1 MTPPKRRSEALA
13 WAQRAM
19 SSGEGSSEAVQID
32 TAGLADPSRPEE
44 TEAGDSEAAKS
55 KVARGIA
62 RGALIVA
69 VLTAFSRV
77 LGLVRTV
84 VFAQSV
90 GAGCLGTAY
99 VTANQVPNLIVE
111 LAIGGALSSAMVPV
125 LARSANRAA
134 ADPRDKAHVEQTSSA
149 LLTWSIVI
157 LLPVTVV
164 IAAVATPI
172 SELLNPVNP
181 NADCS
186 HADMIDA
193 TSFMLV
199 SFAPQILLY
208 GFSVVLF
215 GLLQA
220 YRRFGATS
228 LAPVIG
234 NVVTITS
241 FLLFASLDHNAPLA
255 RTPLTAMLVLSVGT
269 TMNIGML
276 VIVALPATWRLHLR
290 WRLTLRFPPGV
301 LRRASGLA
309 LVGVLEFLAADIF
322 SVVTIDLANGHG
334 TTGALVLVNYGN
346 LVFTAICSV
355 LPLAI
360 VISTFP
366 VLSATDGAAFDRTSA
381 GSNRAVVLMS
391 LLSTAVMIAVT
402 LPAAHV
408 LTQRADQIAPLA
420 QSFLLFAPGVAGFA
434 VVTNLSRVLFAL
446 GKLKVAGI
454 GLVAQQLLPAVLS
467 FPMVLLAPPRLT
479 VGALALAS
487 SVGQIAVAVPMVA
500 ATRRLR
506 GPAAVAG
513 LGRATLAGIAAGAAG
528 AAAGLGV
535 TLVLPAGGH
544 VYEAGVGFVATLLAV
559 VVFGVVAYALDKE
572 DLQASLGRL
581 RRFSRTAR

>member
-1 MTPPKRRSEALA
+1 
-13 WAQRAM
+13 
-19 SSGEGSSEAVQID
+19 VQTD
-32 TAGLADPSRPEE
+32 TAGLAGPSRPGTDEDE
-44 TEAGDSEAAKS
+44 SEAAKG
-55 KVARGIA
+55 KLARGIA

-84 VFAQSV
+84 VFAHTV

-125 LARSANRAA
+125 LARSAKQSAT
-134 ADPRDKAHVEQTSSA
+134 DPRAKAQVEQISSA
-149 LLTWSIVI
+149 LLTWSILI
-157 LLPVTVV
+157 LLPATVI
-164 IAAVATPI
+164 IAAVAGPI
-172 SELLNPVNP
+172 SAALNPVNP
-181 NADCS
+181 NADCP
-186 HADMIDA
+186 HADMINA
-193 TSFMLV
+193 TSFMLI

-220 YRRFGATS
+220 YRKFGAIS

-241 FLLFASLDHNAPLA
+241 YLVFASIDHNAPLA
-255 RTPLTAMLVLSVGT
+255 RTPLTGMLVLSIGT
-269 TMNIGML
+269 TLNIGML
-276 VIVALPATWRLHLR
+276 VIVCLPSTWRLHLR

-309 LVGVLEFLAADIF
+309 LVGVLEFLAADIY

-360 VISTFP
+360 VISAFP
-366 VLSATDGAAFDRTSA
+366 VLSATDGDSFDRTSA
-381 GSNRAVVLMS
+381 GSNRAVILLA

-402 LPAAHV
+402 VPAAHI
-408 LTQRADQIAPLA
+408 LTQRPDQVEPLA

-446 GKLKVAGI
+446 GKLKVAAI
-454 GLVAQQLLPAVLS
+454 GLVGQQLLPAALS
-467 FPMVLLAPPRLT
+467 FPLVLLAPPRLA

-487 SVGQIAVAVPMVA
+487 SVGQIVVAVPMMA

-506 GPAAVAG
+506 GSAAVAG
-513 LGRATLAGIAAGAAG
+513 VGHAALAGIAAAAAGGAAG
-528 AAAGLGV
+528 LAV
-535 TLVLPAGGH
+535 TLALPTGG
-544 VYEAGVGFVATLLAV
+544 VVFETGVGIVSTLLAV
-559 VVFGVVAYALDKE
+559 VVFGVVAFALDKG
-572 DLQASLGRL
+572 DVRVATGRL
-581 RRFSRTAR
+581 RRFARSRT

>member
-1 MTPPKRRSEALA
+1 MQT
-13 WAQRAM
+13 
-19 SSGEGSSEAVQID
+19 D
-32 TAGLADPSRPEE
+32 TAGLADPSRPESPE
-44 TEAGDSEAAKS
+44 SADGDEESSRAAL
-55 KVARGIA
+55 ARGIA
-62 RGALIVA
+62 RGALIIA
-69 VLTAFSRV
+69 ILTGTSRI

-125 LARSANRAA
+125 LARSANRSST
-134 ADPRDKAHVEQTSSA
+134 DPRAKRNVEQTSSA

-157 LLPVTVV
+157 LLPITVA
-164 IAAVATPI
+164 IAAAAGPI
-172 SELLNPVNP
+172 SAALNPVNP

-186 HADMIDA
+186 HADMVNA
-193 TSFMLV
+193 TSFMLI

-220 YRRFGATS
+220 YRKFGSIS
-228 LAPVIG
+228 LSPVIG
-234 NVVTITS
+234 NVVVITAY
-241 FLLFASLDHNAPLA
+241 LVFASLDHNLPLA
-255 RTPLTAMLVLSVGT
+255 QTPLTAMLVLSIGT

-276 VIVALPATWRLHLR
+276 VFVSIPSTWRLHLR
-290 WRLTLRFPPGV
+290 WRLTLKFPDGV

-309 LVGVLEFLAADIF
+309 LVGLLEFGAADIY
-322 SVVTIDLANGHG
+322 SIATIDLANGHG
-334 TTGALVLVNYGN
+334 TTGALVLSNYGN

-360 VISTFP
+360 VTSAFP
-366 VLSATDGAAFDRTSA
+366 VLSATDGDEFDRTSA
-381 GSNRAVVLMS
+381 GSTRAVMLMS
-391 LLSTAVMIAVT
+391 CLGTAIMIAVT

-408 LTQRADQIAPLA
+408 LTQQHDQIAPLA
-420 QSFLLFAPGVAGFA
+420 QSFLLYAPGVAGFA

-446 GKLKVAGI
+446 NKLKWAAI
-454 GLVAQQLLPAVLS
+454 GLVAQWLLPAALS

-487 SVGQIAVAVPMVA
+487 SVGQLVVAVPMVI

-513 LGRATLAGIAAGAAG
+513 LGHATLAAIAAAAAG
-528 AAAGLGV
+528 AAAGLMT
-535 TLVLPAGGH
+535 TLALPTGGNVFEVGAGFIAAMTAVL
-544 VYEAGVGFVATLLAV
+544 
-559 VVFGVVAYALDKE
+559 VFAVVAYALDRG
-572 DLQASLGRL
+572 DTRAALNRL
-581 RRFSRTAR
+581 ARFTRNRT

>member
-1 MTPPKRRSEALA
+1 VAT
-13 WAQRAM
+13 
-19 SSGEGSSEAVQID
+19 D
-32 TAGLADPSRPEE
+32 TAGLADPSRPE
-44 TEAGDSEAAKS
+44 TEAGDNEADAG

-125 LARSANRAA
+125 LARSARAA
-134 ADPRDKAHVEQTSSA
+134 ATDPSEKKKVEQISSA

-157 LLPVTVV
+157 LLPVTLAITVS
-164 IAAVATPI
+164 AGPI
-172 SELLNPVNP
+172 SQLLNPVNP

-186 HADMIDA
+186 HADMVHA
-193 TSFMLV
+193 TSFMLT
-199 SFAPQILLY
+199 SFAPQIMLY

-220 YRRFGATS
+220 YRKFGATS

-241 FLLFASLDHNAPLA
+241 YLIFASLDHNAPLA
-255 RTPLTAMLVLSVGT
+255 RTPLVAILVLSIGT

-276 VIVALPATWRLHLR
+276 VIVALPAVWRLHLR
-290 WRLTLRFPPGV
+290 WRLTLKFPPGV
-301 LRRASGLA
+301 LRRAGGLA
-309 LVGVLEFLAADIF
+309 LVGLLEFVAADVY
-322 SVVTIDLANGHG
+322 SVITIDLANGHG
-334 TTGALVLVNYGN
+334 TTGALVLFNYGN

-360 VISTFP
+360 VIAAFP
-366 VLSATDGAAFDRTSA
+366 VLSATDGDEFDRTSA
-381 GSNRAVVLMS
+381 GSNRAVMLLS
-391 LLSTAVMIAVT
+391 WLSTAVMIAVT

-408 LTQRADQIAPLA
+408 LTQRHDQVAPLA
-420 QSFLLFAPGVAGFA
+420 ESFLLYAPGVAGFA

-446 GKLKVAGI
+446 GKLKAAGI
-454 GLVAQQLLPAVLS
+454 ALVAQQLLPAAIS
-467 FPMVLLAPPRLT
+467 FPLVLLAPPHLA
-479 VGALALAS
+479 VQALALAS
-487 SVGQIAVAVPMVA
+487 SAGFIVVTIPTVI

-513 LGRATLAGIAAGAAG
+513 LGHATLAGIAAAAAG
-528 AAAGLGV
+528 AAAGLAV
-535 TLVLPAGGH
+535 TLVLPAGGNAFEI
-544 VYEAGVGFVATLLAV
+544 VDGFIATMLAV
-559 VVFGVVAYALDKE
+559 LVFCVVAYALDRSDTRVVVE
-572 DLQASLGRL
+572 RL
-581 RRFSRTAR
+581 RRFARNRT

>member
-1 MTPPKRRSEALA
+1 MQT
-13 WAQRAM
+13 
-19 SSGEGSSEAVQID
+19 D
-32 TAGLADPSRPEE
+32 TAGLADPSRPE
-44 TEAGDSEAAKS
+44 TEEDDSEAGRGKL
-55 KVARGIA
+55 ARGIA

-77 LGLVRTV
+77 LGLLRTV
-84 VFAQSV
+84 VFAQTV
-90 GAGCLGTAY
+90 GAGCLGTTY
-99 VTANQVPNLIVE
+99 VTANQIPNLIVE

-125 LARSANRAA
+125 LARSARRAA
-134 ADPRDKAHVEQTSSA
+134 TDPRAKVHVEQTASA

-157 LLPVTVV
+157 LLPVTVI
-164 IAAVATPI
+164 IAAVAGPV
-172 SELLNPVNP
+172 SAALNPVNP

-186 HADMIDA
+186 HADMISA
-193 TSFMLV
+193 TSFMLI

-220 YRRFGATS
+220 YRKFGAVS

-234 NVVTITS
+234 NVITITS
-241 FLLFASLDHNAPLA
+241 YLVFASLDHNAPLA
-255 RTPLTAMLVLSVGT
+255 RTPLTAMLVLSIGT
-269 TMNIGML
+269 TLNIGML
-276 VIVALPATWRLHLR
+276 VLVSLPATWRLHLR

-309 LVGVLEFLAADIF
+309 LVGLLEFLAVDIY
-322 SVVTIDLANGHG
+322 SVATIDLANGHG
-334 TTGALVLVNYGN
+334 DTGALVLVNYGN

-360 VISTFP
+360 VTSAFP
-366 VLSATDGAAFDRTSA
+366 VLSATDGDAFDRTSA
-381 GSNRAVVLMS
+381 GSNRAVVLMA
-391 LLSTAVMIAVT
+391 LLSTAIMIAVA

-408 LTQRADQIAPLA
+408 LTQKPDQVAPLA

-446 GKLKVAGI
+446 GKLKIAGV

-467 FPMVLLAPPRLT
+467 FPMVLLAPPHLT

-487 SVGQIAVAVPMVA
+487 SIGQIAVAVPMVI

-506 GPAAVAG
+506 GSASVAG
-513 LGRATLAGIAAGAAG
+513 VGHATFAGIAAAAAG
-528 AAAGLGV
+528 AAAGLAV
-535 TLVLPAGGH
+535 ALVMPAGGA
-544 VYEAGVGFVATLLAV
+544 VLETGVGAVSALLAI
-559 VVFGVVAYALDKE
+559 VVFGVVAYALDKR
-572 DLQASLGRL
+572 DVRSAVGRL
-581 RRFSRTAR
+581 QRFARNRT

>member
-1 MTPPKRRSEALA
+1 
-13 WAQRAM
+13 
-19 SSGEGSSEAVQID
+19 VQTD
-32 TAGLADPSRPEE
+32 TAGLADPSRPETDDDGGSE
-44 TEAGDSEAAKS
+44 TARS

-62 RGALIVA
+62 RGALVVA

-77 LGLVRTV
+77 LGLARTV
-84 VFAQSV
+84 VFSQTV
-90 GAGCLGTAY
+90 GAGCLGTTY

-125 LARSANRAA
+125 LARSAKRAA
-134 ADPRDKAHVEQTSSA
+134 TDPRAKAHVEQTASA

-157 LLPVTVV
+157 LLPVTVI
-164 IAAVATPI
+164 IAAVAGPI
-172 SELLNPVNP
+172 SEALNPVNP

-186 HADMIDA
+186 HADMINA
-193 TSFMLV
+193 TSFMLI

-220 YRRFGATS
+220 YRKFGSIS
-228 LAPVIG
+228 LSPVIG
-234 NVVTITS
+234 NVVTIAS
-241 FLLFASLDHNAPLA
+241 YLVFASLDHNAPLA
-255 RTPLTAMLVLSVGT
+255 RTPLTAMLVLSIGT

-276 VIVALPATWRLHLR
+276 VLVSLPSTWRLHLR

-309 LVGVLEFLAADIF
+309 LVGLLEFLAADIY

-334 TTGALVLVNYGN
+334 DTGALVLVNYGN

-360 VISTFP
+360 VTSAFP
-366 VLSATDGAAFDRTSA
+366 VLSATDGDAFDRTSA
-381 GSNRAVVLMS
+381 GSNRAVVLMA
-391 LLSTAVMIAVT
+391 LLSTAIMVAVA

-408 LTQRADQIAPLA
+408 LTQKPDQVAPLA

-454 GLVAQQLLPAVLS
+454 GLMAQQLLPAVLS
-467 FPMVLLAPPRLT
+467 FPMVLLAPPRLA

-487 SVGQIAVAVPMVA
+487 SIGQITVAVPMVI

-506 GPAAVAG
+506 GSASVAG
-513 LGRATLAGIAAGAAG
+513 LGHATFAGIAAAAAA
-528 AAAGLGV
+528 AAAGLAV
-535 TLVLPAGGH
+535 ALVMPAGGA
-544 VYEAGVGFVATLLAV
+544 VLETGVGAVSTLVAI
-559 VVFGVVAYALDKE
+559 VVFGVVAYALDKG
-572 DLQASLGRL
+572 DVRSAVGRL
-581 RRFSRTAR
+581 QRFARNRT

>member
-1 MTPPKRRSEALA
+1 MAT
-13 WAQRAM
+13 
-19 SSGEGSSEAVQID
+19 D
-32 TAGLADPSRPEE
+32 TAGLADPSRPE
-44 TEAGDSEAAKS
+44 TEAGDNEADAG

-69 VLTAFSRV
+69 VLTGFSRV

-125 LARSANRAA
+125 LARSARAA
-134 ADPRDKAHVEQTSSA
+134 ATDPSEKKKVEQISSA

-157 LLPVTVV
+157 LLPVTLAITVS
-164 IAAVATPI
+164 AGPI
-172 SELLNPVNP
+172 SQLLNPVNP

-186 HADMIDA
+186 HADMIHA
-193 TSFMLV
+193 TSFMLT
-199 SFAPQILLY
+199 SFAPQIMLY

-220 YRRFGATS
+220 YRKFGATS

-241 FLLFASLDHNAPLA
+241 YLIFASLDHNAPLA
-255 RTPLTAMLVLSVGT
+255 RTPLVAMLVLSIGT

-276 VIVALPATWRLHLR
+276 VIVSLPAVWRLHLR
-290 WRLTLRFPPGV
+290 WRPTLKFPPGV
-301 LRRASGLA
+301 LRRAGGLA
-309 LVGVLEFLAADIF
+309 LVGLLEFVAADVY
-322 SVVTIDLANGHG
+322 SVITIDLANGHG
-334 TTGALVLVNYGN
+334 TTGALVLFNYGN

-360 VISTFP
+360 VIAAFP
-366 VLSATDGAAFDRTSA
+366 VLSATDGDEFDRTSA
-381 GSNRAVVLMS
+381 GSNRAVMLLS
-391 LLSTAVMIAVT
+391 WLSTAVMIAVT

-408 LTQRADQIAPLA
+408 LTQRHDQVAPLA
-420 QSFLLFAPGVAGFA
+420 ESFLLYAPGVAGFA

-446 GKLKVAGI
+446 GKLKAAGI
-454 GLVAQQLLPAVLS
+454 ALVAQQLLPAAIS
-467 FPMVLLAPPRLT
+467 FPLVLLAPPHLA
-479 VGALALAS
+479 VQALALAS
-487 SVGQIAVAVPMVA
+487 SAGFIVVTIPTVI

-506 GPAAVAG
+506 GRPPLPG
-513 LGRATLAGIAAGAAG
+513 LATRPWPESRRPPP
-528 AAAGLGV
+528 GLRRV
-535 TLVLPAGGH
+535 
-544 VYEAGVGFVATLLAV
+544 
-559 VVFGVVAYALDKE
+559 
-572 DLQASLGRL
+572 SRL
-581 RRFSRTAR
+581 RWSCPPEGMPSRSWTASSRRCWPFSSSAWWPTPWTGATRAWLSSVCVGSRGTARKYSVRKRWIMVLCIRGTWRFGQ

>member
-1 MTPPKRRSEALA
+1 MQT
-13 WAQRAM
+13 
-19 SSGEGSSEAVQID
+19 D
-32 TAGLADPSRPEE
+32 TAGLADPSRPETE
-44 TEAGDSEAAKS
+44 EDESEAGRGRL
-55 KVARGIA
+55 ARGIA

-84 VFAQSV
+84 VFAKTV

-125 LARSANRAA
+125 LARSAKRAA
-134 ADPRDKAHVEQTSSA
+134 ADPREKAHVEQTSSA

-164 IAAVATPI
+164 IAAVAGPI
-172 SELLNPVNP
+172 SAALNPVNP

-186 HADMIDA
+186 HADMINV
-193 TSFMLV
+193 TSFMLI

-220 YRRFGATS
+220 YRKFGATS

-234 NVVTITS
+234 NVVTITAY
-241 FLLFASLDHNAPLA
+241 LVFASLDHNAPLA
-255 RTPLTAMLVLSVGT
+255 RTPLTAMLVLSIGT
-269 TMNIGML
+269 TLNIGML
-276 VIVALPATWRLHLR
+276 VIVSLPATWRLHLR
-290 WRLTLRFPPGV
+290 WRPTLKFPPGV
-301 LRRASGLA
+301 VRRASGLA
-309 LVGVLEFLAADIF
+309 LVGLLEFLAADVY

-334 TTGALVLVNYGN
+334 ITGALVLVNYGN

-355 LPLAI
+355 LPIAI
-360 VISTFP
+360 VISAFP
-366 VLSATDGAAFDRTSA
+366 VLSATEGDAFDRTSA
-381 GSNRAVVLMS
+381 GSNRAVMLLA
-391 LLSTAVMIAVT
+391 LLSTAIMVAVA

-408 LTQRADQIAPLA
+408 LTQKPDQVTPLA
-420 QSFLLFAPGVAGFA
+420 ESFLLFAPGVAGFA
-434 VVTNLSRVLFAL
+434 IVTNLSRVLFAL
-446 GKLKVAGI
+446 GKLKLAGI
-454 GLVAQQLLPAVLS
+454 GLVAQQLLPAALS

-487 SVGQIAVAVPMVA
+487 SIGQLAVAVPMVT

-513 LGRATLAGIAAGAAG
+513 LGHATLAGIAAAAAG
-528 AAAGLGV
+528 AAAGLAV
-535 TLVLPAGGH
+535 TLVIPKGGT
-544 VYEAGVGFVATLLAV
+544 VFEAGVGVVSAMLAV
-559 VVFGVVAYALDKE
+559 IVFGVVAYGLDKG
-572 DLQASLGRL
+572 DVRAAAGRL
-581 RRFSRTAR
+581 HLFSRKRT